1 MLESLILVLSLCI
14 DTFVTGIAYG
24 TDRIK
29 IPISSAFIINGVCS
43 LFLTL
48 SLFLGS
54 IFKNILSN
62 SFSITLSFSLLI
74 ILGAYKLFESFFK
87 TYIHKISNFL

>member
-14 DTFVTGIAYG
+14 DTFVASIAYG

-29 IPISSAFIINGVCS
+29 IPISSAIIINGVCTS
-43 LFLTL
+43 FLAL

-54 IFKNILSN
+54 IFKDILSP
-62 SFSITLSFSLLI
+62 
-74 ILGAYKLFESFFK
+74 
-87 TYIHKISNFL
+87 